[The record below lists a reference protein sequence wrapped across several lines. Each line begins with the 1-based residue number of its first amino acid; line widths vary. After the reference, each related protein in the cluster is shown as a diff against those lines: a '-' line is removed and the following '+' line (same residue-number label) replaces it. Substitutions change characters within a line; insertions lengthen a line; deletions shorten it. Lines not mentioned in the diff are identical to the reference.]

1 MSEIQFSFYC
11 FETDCGFDGD
21 VVGTI
26 HDERTVTF
34 DCPEC
39 GAENEKDYDP
49 MDSYDEDLDRDR

>member
-1 MSEIQFSFYC
+1 MSEIQFGHFC
-11 FETDCGFDGD
+11 PDCEFDGD

-49 MDSYDEDLDRDR
+49 YDAYDEDLDRDR